1 MCKRLHGFAETADR
15 TAVSEFT
22 LRRLADKGY
31 LRTVTIGARRL
42 IPAEEVERLVREGA
56 GKPRKR
62 KGPRREDQ
70 SRTVSERNQTV
81 ASGHRDGESLSGNW
95 EDRGE

>member
-1 MCKRLHGFAETADR
+1 MQEKEPISRTRPRLHGFPG
-15 TAVSEFT
+15 TAVQVGVSTYT

-56 GKPRKR
+56 GQ
-62 KGPRREDQ
+62 PRRR
-70 SRTVSERNQTV
+70 RTALGPSK
-81 ASGHRDGESLSGNW
+81 GE
-95 EDRGE
+95 